1 MIARRSSTSR
11 GFTLTEV
18 LVVIVLLMA
27 FVPVATVLT
36 GSILRRTRDARVAEN
51 RLLMSRRM
59 LDTLRAD
66 VWGAWEMAVGNERTA
81 VVRRPAGVSISWIVL
96 PAEQAVQRT
105 VVRGE
110 KTIERQRWEPLKV
123 LPRFAMDGRAL
134 VITAPRDPLLPPD
147 ELRLVSELDL
157 LSGGPP

>member
-1 MIARRSSTSR
+1 MTARRSPTSR

-18 LVVIVLLMA
+18 LVVVVLLMA

-51 RLLMSRRM
+51 RVLMTRRM
-59 LDTLRAD
+59 LDALRAD
-66 VWGAWEMAVGNERTA
+66 VWGAREMAVGNERTA
-81 VVRRPAGVSISWIVL
+81 VIRRPAGVSVTWIVL

-105 VVRGE
+105 VVHGT
-110 KTIERQRWEPLKV
+110 KTMERQRWAPLKV
-123 LPRFAMDGRAL
+123 LPRFAIDGRAL
-134 VITAPRDPLLPPD
+134 VVTAPRDPLLPSD

-157 LSGGPP
+157 VTGGPP